1 MKPEAVRNIIPQPT
15 ANCQAKNAKKTHKKF
30 LPDLCIL
37 RIDNRR
43 IIWYNKDTKGKE
55 IKTMYEIEII
65 YRGEQFFIY
74 GYSVADACRRRNID
88 RNEVKVLFM
97 DYID

>member
-1 MKPEAVRNIIPQPT
+1 
-15 ANCQAKNAKKTHKKF
+15 
-30 LPDLCIL
+30 
-37 RIDNRR
+37 
-43 IIWYNKDTKGKE
+43 
-55 IKTMYEIEII
+55 MYEIEII

-74 GYSVADACRRRNID
+74 GYSIADACRRRNID